1 MPRDL
6 IDLLIDRRDHEDG
19 FRWTR
24 VAEWIEAEAAR
35 DPASAAEALARLAAA
50 VERSSARGFYGS
62 RDELGR
68 ALNAVLRDADES
80 DDPAV
85 IRTAIGLQDT
95 LTRRGLIDE
104 DALFEASGRR

>member
-1 MPRDL
+1 M
-6 IDLLIDRRDHEDG
+6 IDRLMEVRDDEDG

-35 DPASAAEALARLAAA
+35 DPASAAEVLGQLAAT

-80 DDPAV
+80 DDAAF
-85 IRTAIGLQDT
+85 IRTAVGLQET
-95 LTRRGLIDE
+95 LMRQGLIDS
-104 DALFEASGRR
+104 DALFEASARR